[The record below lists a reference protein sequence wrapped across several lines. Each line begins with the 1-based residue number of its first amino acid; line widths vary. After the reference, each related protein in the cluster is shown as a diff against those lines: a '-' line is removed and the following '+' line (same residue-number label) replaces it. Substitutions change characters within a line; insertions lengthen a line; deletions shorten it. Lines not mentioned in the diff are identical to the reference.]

1 MRAETTVRVGAFSP
15 GVRGWR
21 RLCVALLVLAAVVMT
36 GGWVAAERRPAAA
49 PVTSGVAATARPVAL
64 GVPSPLSVQAQSVIS
79 STVGAGD
86 ARFSP
91 RRRPRGFQL
100 VGGGVTAAL
109 GRAGA
114 TVGGRGERLS
124 VGLMAVGRAG
134 HWRQLPAVAPR
145 THSHRVVYVR
155 GAGVL
160 EWYAA
165 GPLGVEQG
173 FTLARRPAGRSG
185 AVTLAMGL
193 GGLRARLRGSGVD
206 FLARS
211 GRVAFRYG
219 GLVARDARGRRLP
232 AWLSLSGSR
241 LLLRVKDRGARYPLR
256 IDPFIQQGPKLTA
269 SDESGQGEFGESV
282 ALSADG
288 NTALIGGSGDD
299 NDKGAAWVFTRSGDT
314 WTQQGPKLTAS
325 DESGPGWFGSSVAL
339 SADGNTALIGG
350 PADGGSTGVDGD
362 GAAWVFTRTGSTWT
376 QQGAK
381 LPAPDQSAF
390 GSSVALSADGN
401 TALIG
406 GPNDNNSRGTTWVF
420 TRSGSHLD
428 PARTW
433 PDRRRRDRREQLR
446 RQRGPLRGRKHGAD
460 RWSRRQQ
467 LRRRRVGVHAL
478 GEHLDTGGTKADRP
492 R

>member
-91 RRRPRGFQL
+91 DAPAAGFSARRRGGDGGAWPCGGDRWRPWGAP
-100 VGGGVTAAL
+100 VGGAYGGWPGWSLAAATRSGASDALSPGGVCAW
-109 GRAGA
+109 RRGA
-114 TVGGRGERLS
+114 
-124 VGLMAVGRAG
+124 
-134 HWRQLPAVAPR
+134 
-145 THSHRVVYVR
+145 RVVC
-155 GAGVL
+155 GG
-160 EWYAA
+160 AA
-165 GPLGVEQG
+165 GGGAG

-241 LLLRVKDRGARYPLR
+241 LLLRVKDRGARYPLGS
-256 IDPFIQQGPKLTA
+256 IH
-269 SDESGQGEFGESV
+269 
-282 ALSADG
+282 LSSRA
-288 NTALIGGSGDD
+288 
-299 NDKGAAWVFTRSGDT
+299 RS
-314 WTQQGPKLTAS
+314 
-325 DESGPGWFGSSVAL
+325 
-339 SADGNTALIGG
+339 
-350 PADGGSTGVDGD
+350 
-362 GAAWVFTRTGSTWT
+362 
-376 QQGAK
+376 
-381 LPAPDQSAF
+381 
-390 GSSVALSADGN
+390 
-401 TALIG
+401 
-406 GPNDNNSRGTTWVF
+406 
-420 TRSGSHLD
+420 
-428 PARTW
+428 
-433 PDRRRRDRREQLR
+433 
-446 RQRGPLRGRKHGAD
+446 
-460 RWSRRQQ
+460 
-467 LRRRRVGVHAL
+467 
-478 GEHLDTGGTKADRP
+478 
-492 R
+492 